1 MIFLKNRSV
10 YCLVIFPSEKHIL
23 DVVPDRR
30 QISKFLL
37 LAWISVM
44 GGEGADTE
52 TTRHS
57 WSAELIKAAAA
68 AAVRTC
74 RSHPSLGVM
83 LPGEKPFGKAQ
94 IFPIISLWKGRGW
107 AELCSWEGW
116 FGWAGLSA
124 QLRLR
129 CLC

>member
-44 GGEGADTE
+44 GGDGADTE

-68 AAVRTC
+68 GAVRTC
-74 RSHPSLGVM
+74 RSHPSLGVI
-83 LPGEKPFGKAQ
+83 LPGENLLENHKYSKLSPFGRGEGGQSCAA
-94 IFPIISLWKGRGW
+94 GRVGL
-107 AELCSWEGW
+107 AELV
-116 FGWAGLSA
+116 
-124 QLRLR
+124 
-129 CLC
+129 